1 MWQIMC
7 GYLIIAKTRFS
18 CKCYT
23 NGERM
28 NVYTLII
35 YIMHGPF
42 GDIMLSHD
50 LWLDVGC
57 DFTYAI
63 KVFLI
68 VNVGCNCFIVTN
80 WHFSFNVVFICF
92 ENRSQ
97 TT

>member
-1 MWQIMC
+1 MQKQDLVANVI
-7 GYLIIAKTRFS
+7 
-18 CKCYT
+18 
-23 NGERM
+23 RM
-28 NVYTLII
+28 VKGWMFIHWLC
-35 YIMHGPF
+35 IMHGPF

-92 ENRSQ
+92 GNRSQ
-97 TT
+97 TA